1 MREALQHI
9 PGKYEDFLR
18 VIYEFEISMD
28 KQTAVDLYFTLQ
40 KLLHDWPQLLTDFA
54 AFLLPEQALECGL
67 VGRVKEADSVNAY
80 GSERMRSFPQ
90 GKEKQVVNHLFT
102 FCLISWN

>member
-1 MREALQHI
+1 MSASPVAPQVRETLQHI

-18 VIYEFEISMD
+18 VIYEFEISTD
-28 KQTAVDLYFTLQ
+28 KRTAVDLYSTLQ

-67 VGRVKEADSVNAY
+67 VGAVR
-80 GSERMRSFPQ
+80 GGGQ
-90 GKEKQVVNHLFT
+90 ILT
-102 FCLISWN
+102 